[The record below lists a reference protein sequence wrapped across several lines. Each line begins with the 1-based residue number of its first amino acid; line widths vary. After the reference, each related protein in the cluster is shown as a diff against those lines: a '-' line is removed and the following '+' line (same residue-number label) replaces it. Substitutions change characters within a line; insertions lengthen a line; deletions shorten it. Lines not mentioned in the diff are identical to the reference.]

1 VLPLGNRTFNE
12 MGIEPPP
19 GADPGA
25 PVNPNL
31 KRKFFT
37 TTWVS
42 AIVMAGL
49 LLVIHFHLITLPD
62 LPARHLLIVANGA
75 QALGAGRAIL
85 PAIAQSVGERSPLS
99 APDAIGRPEQSFG
112 WPKSDSRGR
121 LFRPCSVASSP
132 TMT

>member
-1 VLPLGNRTFNE
+1 MGPITSIAIFLTIWWTALFAILPLGSRSFHE

-42 AIVMAGL
+42 MMLFGVL
-49 LLVIHFHLITLPD
+49 WLVIRFHLITLPP
-62 LPARHLLIVANGA
+62 LP
-75 QALGAGRAIL
+75 
-85 PAIAQSVGERSPLS
+85 S
-99 APDAIGRPEQSFG
+99 
-112 WPKSDSRGR
+112 
-121 LFRPCSVASSP
+121 
-132 TMT
+132 TY